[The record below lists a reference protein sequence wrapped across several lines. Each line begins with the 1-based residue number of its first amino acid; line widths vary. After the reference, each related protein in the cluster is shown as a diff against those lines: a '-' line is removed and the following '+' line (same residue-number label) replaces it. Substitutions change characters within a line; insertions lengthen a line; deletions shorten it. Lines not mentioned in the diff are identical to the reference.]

1 MNREHVG
8 HYADSKYE
16 TIDVIFDK
24 LGFDGGV
31 DYILGNILKYGTRA
45 KHKGQFVSD
54 IHKIRNYATIL
65 LEKIDEAQ
73 TEHEDRNKST
83 GMYL

>member
-1 MNREHVG
+1 MQRDHVS
-8 HYADSKYE
+8 HYADTKYE

-31 DYILGNILKYGTRA
+31 DYVLGNIIKYSTRA

-54 IHKIRNYATIL
+54 IEKIRNYATIL
-65 LEKIDEAQ
+65 LEKIEDLQ
-73 TEHEDRNKST
+73 KEHARDDT
-83 GMYL
+83 PGMYL

>member
-1 MNREHVG
+1 MQRDHVS
-8 HYADSKYE
+8 HYADTKYE

-31 DYILGNILKYGTRA
+31 DYVLGNIIKYSTRA

-54 IHKIRNYATIL
+54 IQKIRNYATIL
-65 LEKIDEAQ
+65 LEKIDDLQKENERDD
-73 TEHEDRNKST
+73 TP

>member
-1 MNREHVG
+1 MQRDHVD
-8 HYADSKYE
+8 HYANSKYE

-31 DYILGNILKYGTRA
+31 DYILGNVLKYATRA

-54 IHKIRNYATIL
+54 IEKIRNYATIL
-65 LEKIDEAQ
+65 LEKIEELQKDAERDQ
-73 TEHEDRNKST
+73 TP
-83 GMYL
+83 GLYL

>member
-1 MNREHVG
+1 MSRDHVE
-8 HYADSKYE
+8 HYAGTQFE

-24 LGFDGGV
+24 LGFEGGV
-31 DYILGNILKYGTRA
+31 DYIMGNIIKYSTRA

-54 IHKIRNYATIL
+54 VNKIRNYATIL

-73 TEHEDRNKST
+73 KENEDRDKST